1 VTEALPEH
9 LARLPVRVPLRL
21 GEGTDSFI
29 RRLAQANHL
38 KPSYLRGCLVGPP
51 DYGRGKRP
59 RADRLAAVTGHQQDV
74 LERVLAD
81 LVRKK
86 RPRPASD
93 KPKRRVTASADKP
106 ALFTAIRRD
115 APTGEQS
122 VRKLA
127 AKHRVS
133 PYLVRQALASPTPP
147 PRKERAAIQGRAKGR
162 VGPAIDAIL
171 DEYAATHAGE
181 LPTIGLVWERLLDEH
196 DASVSYG
203 TVHRYMSNH
212 PLRNPD
218 TLTRERGAGNYLAAT
233 QQTFHA
239 NVLHHYKALLTA
251 VRREPARHGLDG
263 SFSSMTA
270 FVLGL
275 DAGGSWNML
284 TGFQE
289 WLVVRLGQGH
299 DLTWPLL
306 VRHLTPEG
314 WTHPLTKQ
322 ADAAAVI
329 TLHRLL
335 GDFFTAREQPD
346 GLGGIFRDYQSW
358 KITQDWYQL
367 SSDVEPRPAATED

>member
-1 VTEALPEH
+1 MTEALPEQ
-9 LARLPVRVPLRL
+9 LARLPVHVSLRL

-59 RADRLAAVTGHQQDV
+59 RADRLAAVTGRQQAV
-74 LERVLAD
+74 LERVLPD
-81 LVRKK
+81 LVRYK
-86 RPRPASD
+86 RARPAPD
-93 KPKRRVTASADKP
+93 KPKRRVTTSADKP
-106 ALFTAIRRD
+106 ALFAAIRRD
-115 APTGEQS
+115 AQEGEKS
-122 VRKLA
+122 VRQLA
-127 AKHRVS
+127 ARHHVG
-133 PYLVRQALASPTPP
+133 PNMVRQALASPTPP
-147 PRKERAAIQGRAKGR
+147 PRKKSPAIEGRAKRR
-162 VGPAIDAIL
+162 VGPVIDVIL
-171 DEYAATHAGE
+171 DEHAAAHAGQ
-181 LPTIGLVWERLLDEH
+181 LPTIGLVWEKLLDEH

-218 TLTRERGAGNYLAAT
+218 TLTRRPERSAGNYLAAT
-233 QQTFHA
+233 QQTFHT
-239 NVLHHYKALLTA
+239 NVLKHYQALLTA

-263 SFSSMTA
+263 SFSAMTA
-270 FVLGL
+270 FLLGL
-275 DAGGSWNML
+275 DAGSSWSML

-289 WLVVRLGQGH
+289 WLVVRLGRGH

-306 VRHLTPEG
+306 VRHLAPGG

-335 GDFFTAREQPD
+335 RDFFTIRERPD
-346 GLGGIFRDYQSW
+346 GLARIFLDYQSW
-358 KITQDWYQL
+358 MVTQDWYQL
-367 SSDVEPRPAATED
+367 DAAEPAPGS

>member
-1 VTEALPEH
+1 VTDSLPEQ
-9 LARLPVRVPLRL
+9 LVRLPVQVSLRL

-59 RADRLAAVTGHQQDV
+59 RADRLAAVTGRRQEV

-86 RPRPASD
+86 RARPTPD

-106 ALFTAIRRD
+106 ALFAAIRRD
-115 APTGEQS
+115 VQAGEQS

-127 AKHRVS
+127 ARHRVS
-133 PYLVRQALASPTPP
+133 PYMVRQALASPTPP

-162 VGPAIDAIL
+162 VGPAIDVIL
-171 DEYAATHAGE
+171 DEYAATHAGQ
-181 LPTIGLVWERLLDEH
+181 LPTVGLVWERLLDEH

-203 TVHRYMSNH
+203 TVHRYMSSH

-218 TLTRERGAGNYLAAT
+218 TLTRNSERSAGNYLAAT

-239 NVLHHYKALLTA
+239 NVLQHYQALLTA

-270 FVLGL
+270 FLLGL
-275 DAGGSWNML
+275 DAGSSWSML

-289 WLVVRLGQGH
+289 WLVVRLGRGH

-306 VRHLTPEG
+306 VRHLTPGG

-335 GDFFTAREQPD
+335 RDYFTIRERSD
-346 GLGGIFRDYQSW
+346 GLARIFLDYQSW
-358 KITQDWYQL
+358 MVTQDWFQL
-367 SSDVEPRPAATED
+367 DAAEPAPGS